1 MGIKAPRESELP
13 SDLFMTDNDCGG
25 GNETKRK
32 QLSLKETNLSLFD
45 QGSQSSS
52 CSSQVFVVSRSISLS
67 FGFGGGEGGAC
78 LPGLIMDVRVQGACL
93 EILMVTF
100 LLAYEQV
107 LAFIVLSR
115 LSYGLRGLVWSLHG
129 ILTIDF
135 CNRRLIPGKWLQFCQ
150 KTQKRQP
157 GSVTEEQLM
166 S

>member
-1 MGIKAPRESELP
+1 M
-13 SDLFMTDNDCGG
+13 F
-25 GNETKRK
+25 
-32 QLSLKETNLSLFD
+32 SLKFDLSNLLL
-45 QGSQSSS
+45 G
-52 CSSQVFVVSRSISLS
+52 ILY
-67 FGFGGGEGGAC
+67 
-78 LPGLIMDVRVQGACL
+78 LTGLILDVRVQGACL

-135 CNRRLIPGKWLQFCQ
+135 CNRRLIPEKWLQFCQ
-150 KTQKRQP
+150 KTQKRQL

>member
-13 SDLFMTDNDCGG
+13 SDLFMTDDDCGG

-32 QLSLKETNLSLFD
+32 QLSLKETDLSLFD

-52 CSSQVFVVSRSISLS
+52 CSSQVFVVSRSLSLL
-67 FGFGGGEGGAC
+67 GLGGGGC

-135 CNRRLIPGKWLQFCQ
+135 CNRRLIPGK
-150 KTQKRQP
+150 
-157 GSVTEEQLM
+157 
-166 S
+166 

>member
-32 QLSLKETNLSLFD
+32 QLSLKETDLSLFD

-52 CSSQVFVVSRSISLS
+52 CSSQVFVVSRSLSLS

-78 LPGLIMDVRVQGACL
+78 LPGLIMDVRMQGACL

-150 KTQKRQP
+150 KTQKRQL

>member
-1 MGIKAPRESELP
+1 M
-13 SDLFMTDNDCGG
+13 F
-25 GNETKRK
+25 
-32 QLSLKETNLSLFD
+32 SLKFDLSNLLL
-45 QGSQSSS
+45 G
-52 CSSQVFVVSRSISLS
+52 ILY
-67 FGFGGGEGGAC
+67 
-78 LPGLIMDVRVQGACL
+78 LTGLIMDVRVQGACL

-150 KTQKRQP
+150 KTQKRQLVP
-157 GSVTEEQLM
+157 LQRSN
-166 S
+166 